1 MSNPRSLF
9 YGNPDLAKWHKSL
22 VNSDTFDVAV
32 TYAMAQLV
40 TERPTADQ
48 MIGAQSFVRV
58 FRELSTKLEEPT
70 RFEAPRLV
78 PPELLGRPKP
88 PESQQPHHD

>member
-32 TYAMAQLV
+32 TYAMA
-40 TERPTADQ
+40 EFASEIPSADK
-48 MIGAQSFVRV
+48 MAGAQRFLQV

-78 PPELLGRPKP
+78 PPELLGKLKP